1 MHSVKLE
8 EGVGLDEYLLG
19 LVKVDEDAARL
30 TGWSQVAAKLHNW
43 G

>member
-19 LVKVDEDAARL
+19 LVEVDEDVARL
-30 TGWSQVAAKLHNW
+30 TRWPQVAAELNS
-43 G
+43 GG